1 MNEFFFYGLIGV
13 GVVLVLM
20 VVPGTKVLGEALLK
34 LLIDFI
40 AELLKHKS
48 SFVVWALK
56 TLVSDH
62 YRIIQHAFTSRDT
75 LDPTQRIRRKQ
86 MGYED

>member
-62 YRIIQHAFTSRDT
+62 YRIIQHAVTSRDT